1 MSDEIIPAV
10 VEAIADAEGC
20 SPHALEFA
28 LYEHAD
34 TSALVSLWS
43 SDGDDWELSFDV
55 PDHVATVRGT
65 GEILVDDT
73 VIRNLNGRT
82 AESRC

>member
-20 SPHALEFA
+20 SPHALEFT

-43 SDGDDWELSFDV
+43 SDGDDWELRFECRTTWRRS
-55 PDHVATVRGT
+55 AERVRYSST
-65 GEILVDDT
+65 IP
-73 VIRNLNGRT
+73 
-82 AESRC
+82 